1 MKEYINRLARGKF
14 TYQRPELEVQDY
26 TLTDSVTA
34 GGQGLF
40 TFRFTA
46 SQPAYGIVLSS
57 HARVRI
63 EKPQFGTT
71 PAEIVYT
78 VDAADLKEGTVI
90 QGQFYIVS
98 SAGEK
103 SVSYEYTVEAQKVM
117 TSMGAAG
124 SMFHF
129 ANLVQTSPEE
139 AAGFF
144 LSPDFKRIFLKNDPV
159 QTNIYDVVK
168 DAKNGS

>member
-26 TLTDSVTA
+26 TLTGSVTA
-34 GGQGLF
+34 GGQGMF

-117 TSMGAAG
+117 NSAG
-124 SMFHF
+124 VLPAKLLLTAS
-129 ANLVQTSPEE
+129 
-139 AAGFF
+139 
-144 LSPDFKRIFLKNDPV
+144 
-159 QTNIYDVVK
+159 NIYSNVHP
-168 DAKNGS
+168 ATTE

>member
-1 MKEYINRLARGKF
+1 M
-14 TYQRPELEVQDY
+14 
-26 TLTDSVTA
+26 
-34 GGQGLF
+34 
-40 TFRFTA
+40 
-46 SQPAYGIVLSS
+46 
-57 HARVRI
+57 
-63 EKPQFGTT
+63 
-71 PAEIVYT
+71 
-78 VDAADLKEGTVI
+78 I

-168 DAKNGS
+168 GAKNGSEANVYAAMEEFLIAVRKKSPVGIDVFPQTAYG

>member
-26 TLTDSVTA
+26 TLTGSVTA
-34 GGQGLF
+34 GGQGMF

-78 VDAADLKEGTVI
+78 VDAAEFKRRYGDSGTDFI
-90 QGQFYIVS
+90 L
-98 SAGEK
+98 SAVRVQK

-139 AAGFF
+139 AAGIFF
-144 LSPDFKRIFLKNDPV
+144 IAGF
-159 QTNIYDVVK
+159 
-168 DAKNGS
+168 

>member
-1 MKEYINRLARGKF
+1 M
-14 TYQRPELEVQDY
+14 TCP
-26 TLTDSVTA
+26 
-34 GGQGLF
+34 
-40 TFRFTA
+40 
-46 SQPAYGIVLSS
+46 
-57 HARVRI
+57 RI

-129 ANLVQTSPEE
+129 GQSCTDFTGGGSRLFFI
-139 AAGFF
+139 AGF
-144 LSPDFKRIFLKNDPV
+144 
-159 QTNIYDVVK
+159 
-168 DAKNGS
+168 